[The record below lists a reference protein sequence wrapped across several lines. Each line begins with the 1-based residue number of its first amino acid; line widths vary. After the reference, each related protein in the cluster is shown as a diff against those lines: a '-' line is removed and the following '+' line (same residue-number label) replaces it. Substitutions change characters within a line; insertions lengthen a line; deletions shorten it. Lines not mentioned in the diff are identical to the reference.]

1 MMKKWL
7 TALPVALV
15 STALLSASAF
25 AADWQVKQG
34 HSKVSFIS
42 VKKGDIA
49 EVHDFKQVSSSLT
62 PEGAFNLTIELV
74 SVDTGIE
81 IRDERMQTM
90 LFEVAKYPQVK
101 LNSVINPKLLADLS
115 VGSTLMTQIDGTI
128 DLHGKT
134 RQMSFDVLVAKLSDT
149 KMVVSSLAPVIVQA
163 NDFDLVEGVNKL
175 REIAGL
181 SSISLAVPV
190 SFVLTLSQ

>member
-1 MMKKWL
+1 MKKWL

-49 EVHDFKQVSSSLT
+49 EVHDFKQVSGSLT

-101 LNSVINPKLLADLS
+101 LNSVINPKLLTDLS